1 MPRPAVIQFTSPG
14 RIAAAVPRLSRCMIS
29 PSNRNVTVARPIWG
43 CGRTSMPWPARNSAG
58 PKWSKKMKGP
68 TMRRLTWGSA
78 RRTAKW
84 PTSTLRG
91 TITRS
96 MASAARASP
105 GAGSLAGK
113 KLMTIS
119 PLPMADVRPAGADRS
134 GARSGNV
141 ERFGAGRLAGGIE
154 PDLLHPSLGL
164 AQQLLAT
171 ALERL
176 AALVDGNRLLER
188 HLALLEPLD
197 DRLELLDRLLE
208 GQA

>member
-1 MPRPAVIQFTSPG
+1 
-14 RIAAAVPRLSRCMIS
+14 
-29 PSNRNVTVARPIWG
+29 
-43 CGRTSMPWPARNSAG
+43 
-58 PKWSKKMKGP
+58 MKGP

-119 PLPMADVRPAGADRS
+119 PLPMADAPPGRCRS
-134 GARSGNV
+134 GGAGSGDV
-141 ERFGAGRLAGGIE
+141 ERLGAGRLAGGIE

-164 AQQLLAT
+164 AQQLLAA

-197 DRLELLDRLLE
+197 DRFELLDRPFE
-208 GQA
+208 GQALDVGMGGVGHGRVPVCRALYSVIRIWRNRGPSAPRGRDQPCPRADAGTAARVASPVRS